1 MLFYTIPA
9 NSWQKKFLTKK
20 NSWQKIS
27 WQKKFLTIGVS
38 TLVKA
43 DILRSFSIYE
53 NSKTNV
59 FLTSITFI
67 LIGRDDVEKK
77 KV

>member
-1 MLFYTIPA
+1 MYVVLHDPCKILGK
-9 NSWQKKFLTKK
+9 KKFLAK
-20 NSWQKIS
+20 N
-27 WQKKFLTIGVS
+27 FLTIGVS

-43 DILRSFSIYE
+43 DILKSFSIHE

-67 LIGRDDVEKK
+67 LIGSDDVKKK